1 MRAFFIAGLLA
12 LTLPAAAMAADPPVK
27 HYSLEQLMASDG
39 YGVIGFSPD
48 GKKLLVH
55 SAKTGIGNI
64 YVMPA
69 HGGALAPIT
78 TSTKEVIGG
87 IGYFPHDERIL
98 YTSDHGGDEL
108 NHIFV
113 RDPDGSVHDITPG
126 AKLKAKFV
134 GWSPDGKSFFVV
146 TNERDP
152 RYFDLYRYAADG
164 YGRELL
170 FTNDKGYQ
178 VEAVSPDGN
187 WVGVS
192 RIYDNATT
200 YAYLY
205 NVATKQLTPMTP
217 ETQGVINVPRA
228 FARDGSAVYYTTDRG
243 AEFQYLVRQD
253 LKTGAQQTILK
264 LNWDVEGAHITRDGR
279 YLVTSV
285 DEDARST
292 LRLFDARTLKPLRT
306 PDTGHGSVG
315 GFAIAD
321 NSSEAAL
328 VEEDGDTPGDLYEMD
343 LASGRKTRLLKSL
356 ADDVNPADLV
366 RGEVVRFKSYDG
378 VVVPGIL
385 YRPHQPGDV
394 GGKYAAMIS
403 VHGGP
408 GDESSIEYKPLV
420 QYLVNNGYVV
430 YEINN
435 RGSRGSGRT
444 FNHLDDHKHGDA
456 DLDDVVAAKDM
467 LAERADVDVNKIA
480 IQGQSYG
487 GYMALAGVTF
497 RPDAFAAGIDMY
509 GISDWTRL
517 LPNTPP
523 WWDDL
528 RRYMA
533 SEMGDWK
540 TEGDY
545 LRAISPS
552 YHAERIKR
560 PLLVLQGANDP
571 RVKPVE
577 AQDIVAKVRANGVP
591 VEYVE
596 FPDEGH
602 GFRKKANQAVA
613 YETIKKFLD
622 TYVKSPPAKKEG
634 DDLSQ

>member
-1 MRAFFIAGLLA
+1 MRAYFIAGLLA
-12 LTLPAAAMAADPPVK
+12 LTLPVAALAAETPVK
-27 HYSLEQLMASDG
+27 SYSLEQLMASDS

-48 GKKLLVH
+48 GRKLLVH

-64 YVMPA
+64 YVMAA
-69 HGGALAPIT
+69 HGGPLTAIT

-113 RDPDGSVHDITPG
+113 RDVDGTVHDITPG

-146 TNERDP
+146 TSERDP

-178 VEAVSPDGN
+178 VETVSPDGN

-192 RIYDNATT
+192 RIFDNATT

-205 NVATKQLTPMTP
+205 NVSTKQLTPMTP
-217 ETQGVINVPRA
+217 ETQGVINIPRA

-253 LKTGAQQTILK
+253 LKTGVQQTLLK
-264 LNWDVEGAHITRDGR
+264 PDWDVEGAHITRDGR
-279 YLVTSV
+279 YLVASV

-292 LRLFDARTLKPLRT
+292 VRLFDARTLKPLPT

-321 NSSEAAL
+321 NSAEVAFIEA
-328 VEEDGDTPGDLYEMD
+328 DGDTPGDLYEMD
-343 LASGRKTRLLKSL
+343 LANGHKTRLLKSL
-356 ADDVNPADLV
+356 ANDVNPADLV

-378 VVVPGIL
+378 VTVPGIL
-385 YRPHQPGDV
+385 YRPHQAGDV

-435 RGSRGSGRT
+435 RGSRGTGRT
-444 FNHLDDHKHGDA
+444 FSHLDDHKHGDA
-456 DLDDVVAAKDM
+456 DLDDVVAAKAM
-467 LAERADVDVNKIA
+467 LAERAGVDDHKIA

-509 GISDWTRL
+509 GVSDWTRL

-528 RRYMA
+528 RRYLA
-533 SEMGDWK
+533 SEMGDWQ
-540 TEGDY
+540 TEGNY
-545 LRAISPS
+545 LRSISPA
-552 YHAERIKR
+552 YHAERIKK

-591 VEYVE
+591 VEYLE

-602 GFRKKANQAVA
+602 GFRKKSNEIVA

-622 TYVKSPPAKKEG
+622 TYVKSTPAKKEG

>member
-1 MRAFFIAGLLA
+1 MRAVVIAGLLA
-12 LTLPAAAMAADPPVK
+12 LTLPATAMADAAVK

-48 GKKLLVH
+48 GQKLLVH

-64 YVMPA
+64 YVMAA
-69 HGGALAPIT
+69 HGGALTPIT

-113 RDPDGSVHDITPG
+113 RDPDGAVHDVTPG
-126 AKLKAKFV
+126 DKLKAKFV
-134 GWSPDGKSFFVV
+134 GWSPDGKFFFVV

-178 VEAVSPDGN
+178 VETVSPDGR

-205 NVATKQLTPMTP
+205 NVASKQLTPMTP

-228 FARDGSAVYYTTDRG
+228 FAPDGSAVYFTTDRG

-253 LKTGAQQTILK
+253 LKSGAQQTVLK
-264 LNWDVEGAHITRDGR
+264 LDWDVYGASITRDGR
-279 YLVTSV
+279 YLVAGV
-285 DEDARST
+285 DEDARET
-292 LRLFDARTLKPLRT
+292 VRLFDAHTLKPLPT
-306 PDTGHGSVG
+306 PDTGPGDVS
-315 GFAIAD
+315 GFVIAD
-321 NSSEAAL
+321 NSHEAAFI
-328 VEEDGDTPGDLYEMD
+328 EGDGDTPGDLYEMD
-343 LASGRKTRLLKSL
+343 LATGHKTRLLQSL

-366 RGEVVRFKSYDG
+366 RGQVVRFKSYDG

-385 YRPHQPGDV
+385 YVPHGPAD
-394 GGKYAAMIS
+394 GKRAAMIS

-408 GDESSIEYKPLV
+408 GDESTIQYKPLV

-444 FNHLDDHKHGDA
+444 FSHLDDHKHGDA

-467 LAERADVDVNKIA
+467 LAERAGVDDHKIA

-509 GISDWTRL
+509 GVSDWTRL

-528 RRYMA
+528 RRYLA

-545 LRAISPS
+545 LRSISPA

-571 RVKPVE
+571 RVKPIE

-602 GFRKKANQAVA
+602 GFRKKANQITAD
-613 YETIKKFLD
+613 ETIKTFLD
-622 TYVKSPPAKKEG
+622 TYVKSTPAKKEG

>member
-1 MRAFFIAGLLA
+1 MRAIFIAGLLA
-12 LTLPAAAMAADPPVK
+12 LSLPAAVLAAETPVK

-39 YGVIGFSPD
+39 YGIIGFSPD

-69 HGGALAPIT
+69 HGGPLASIT

-113 RDPDGSVHDITPG
+113 RDPDGTVHDITPG
-126 AKLKAKFV
+126 DKLKAKFV
-134 GWSPDGKSFFVV
+134 GWSPDGKFFFVV

-178 VEAVSPDGN
+178 VEAVSPDGE

-192 RIYDNATT
+192 RIFDNATT

-217 ETQGVINVPRA
+217 ETLGVINVPRA

-253 LKTGAQQTILK
+253 LKTGAQKTVLK

-279 YLVTSV
+279 YLVASV

-292 LRLFDARTLKPLRT
+292 IRLFDAHTLKPLPT
-306 PDTGHGSVG
+306 PDTGPGSVE

-321 NSSEAAL
+321 NSAQAAFIEA
-328 VEEDGDTPGDLYEMD
+328 DGDTPGDLYEMD
-343 LASGRKTRLLKSL
+343 LANGHKTRLLKSL

-385 YRPHQPGDV
+385 YRPHQAGDV

-456 DLDDVVAAKDM
+456 DLDDVVAAKGM
-467 LAERADVDVNKIA
+467 LAERADVDDRKIA

-528 RRYMA
+528 RRLLA
-533 SEMGDWK
+533 TEMGDWR

-545 LRAISPS
+545 LRSISPS
-552 YHAERIKR
+552 YHAERIKK

-577 AQDIVAKVRANGVP
+577 ARDIVAKVRANGVP

-602 GFRKKANQAVA
+602 GFRKKANQVTA

-622 TYVKSPPAKKEG
+622 TYVKSTPAKKEG